1 MKSMAYYRLLSRI
14 WKRTCKVNPF
24 FSYTKKDMANSVQ
37 NKINDSSFDKA
48 VKRSD
53 ELEKDLKLN
62 PYRHRVLTGD
72 RPTGNLHIGHYFGS
86 LQNRVRLQELGVET
100 FILIADYQVLTD
112 RDVFNDISKYV
123 TELTLDYLA
132 CGLDPL
138 KKPTYIFP
146 HSYIPELNQLTIPF
160 LSLVSNAELN
170 RNPTIKEEIEASGQ
184 SVINA
189 GMYTY
194 PVHQA
199 ADILFCKS
207 DVVPVGKD
215 QLPHIE
221 MTRTIAKRFN
231 KKFNVK
237 VFKEPAGLLSEMPMI
252 LGLDGSQKMSKS
264 RNNSI
269 MIKSTEDE
277 TNKLIRSA
285 KTDSER
291 FIEYDPVNRPEVA
304 NLLRLTS
311 LCSNQPPERIASE
324 IGNQGSGKL
333 KQITSE
339 AINSHF
345 KTIRLRRKELE
356 NDKIFVSEIL
366 KKGIHQAREVAIE
379 TLSEVRKAMNMEIS

>member
-1 MKSMAYYRLLSRI
+1 M
-14 WKRTCKVNPF
+14 
-24 FSYTKKDMANSVQ
+24 KKDMDNLND
-37 NKINDSSFDKA
+37 NKINYSSFESA
-48 VKRSD
+48 VKRSA
-53 ELEKDLKLN
+53 EIEKDLQLN
-62 PYRHRVLTGD
+62 PGKHIVLTGD
-72 RPTGNLHIGHYFGS
+72 RPTGNLHIGHFFGS

-100 FILIADYQVLTD
+100 YILIADYQVLTD

-132 CGLDPL
+132 VSLDPFSN
-138 KKPTYIFP
+138 PTYIFP
-146 HSYIPELNQLTIPF
+146 HSHIPELNQLTIPF
-160 LSLVSNAELN
+160 LSLVSNAELS
-170 RNPTIKEEIEASGQ
+170 RNPTIKEEIEVSGQ

-231 KKFNVK
+231 KKFK
-237 VFKEPAGLLSEMPMI
+237 AQVFKEPVGLLSEVPLI

-269 MIKSTEDE
+269 MLKSTESE
-277 TNKLIRSA
+277 TDKLIRSA

-291 FIEYDPVNRPEVA
+291 LIEYDPVNRPGVA

-311 LCSNQPPERIASE
+311 LCTNRPPESVADE
-324 IGNQGSGKL
+324 IGNQGAGKL

-339 AINSHF
+339 ALNSYF
-345 KTIRLRRKELE
+345 KEIRLRRSKLE
-356 NDKIFVSEIL
+356 NDKGLVTEVL
-366 KKGIHQAREVAIE
+366 KKGINQAREKAIE
-379 TLSEVRKAMNMEIS
+379 TLDEVRKAMNMQLR

>member
-1 MKSMAYYRLLSRI
+1 MTDNSNE
-14 WKRTCKVNPF
+14 VN
-24 FSYTKKDMANSVQ
+24 Y
-37 NKINDSSFDKA
+37 SSFDIA
-48 VKRSD
+48 SKRSD
-53 ELEKDLKLN
+53 ELEKDLQIN
-62 PYRHRVLTGD
+62 PHKHRVLTGD

-100 FILIADYQVLTD
+100 YILIADYQVLTD
-112 RDVFNDISKYV
+112 RDVFKDISKYV

-138 KKPTYIFP
+138 KSNTYIFP
-146 HSYIPELNQLTIPF
+146 HSHIPELNQLTIPF

-170 RNPTIKEEIEASGQ
+170 RNPTIKEEIAASGQ
-184 SVINA
+184 NVINA

-231 KKFNVK
+231 KKFK
-237 VFKEPAGLLSEMPMI
+237 SRVFREPVGLLSEVPVI

-269 MIKSTEDE
+269 MIKATEDE
-277 TNKLIRSA
+277 TNKLIKSA

-291 FIEYDPVNRPEVA
+291 FIEYDPINRPEVA
-304 NLLRLTS
+304 NLLRICS
-311 LCSNQPPERIASE
+311 LCLNQSPEDIAQE
-324 IGNQGSGKL
+324 IGNRGAGKL
-333 KQITSE
+333 KQITAE
-339 AINSHF
+339 ALNSHF
-345 KTIRLRRKELE
+345 KEIRIRRSQLE
-356 NDKIFVSEIL
+356 KDQTFVREIL
-366 KKGIHQAREVAIE
+366 KKGIEQAREVAIE
-379 TLSEVRKAMNMEIS
+379 TLTEVRRAMNMEIN

>member
-1 MKSMAYYRLLSRI
+1 M
-14 WKRTCKVNPF
+14 TD
-24 FSYTKKDMANSVQ
+24 FSVKD
-37 NKINDSSFDKA
+37 INYSSFDIA
-48 VKRSD
+48 VKRSE
-53 ELEKDLKLN
+53 ELEKDLLLN
-62 PYRHRVLTGD
+62 PQNHRVLTGD

-86 LQNRVRLQELGVET
+86 LHNRVRLQEMGVET
-100 FILIADYQVLTD
+100 YILIADYQVLTD
-112 RDVFNDISKYV
+112 RDVFENISKYV

-138 KKPTYIFP
+138 KNKTYIFP
-146 HSYIPELNQLTIPF
+146 HSHIPELNQLTVPF

-170 RNPTIKEEIEASGQ
+170 RNPTVKEEITASSQ

-207 DVVPVGKD
+207 DVIPVGKD

-231 KKFNVK
+231 KKFKTN
-237 VFKEPAGLLSEMPMI
+237 VFKDPVGLLSEVPII

-264 RNNSI
+264 RNNTI
-269 MIKSTEDE
+269 MIKSSEDE
-277 TNKLIRSA
+277 TNKLVKSA
-285 KTDSER
+285 KTDSNR

-304 NLLRLTS
+304 NLLRISS
-311 LCSNQPPERIASE
+311 LCLNQTPESIANE

-333 KQITSE
+333 KQITAE
-339 AINSHF
+339 ALNTHF
-345 KTIRLRRKELE
+345 KEIRKRRTQLE
-356 NDKIFVSEIL
+356 NDKAFIRDIL
-366 KKGIHQAREVAIE
+366 KNGIRQAREVAIE
-379 TLSEVRKAMNMEIS
+379 TLSEVRKAMNMELE